1 MQKQGFKI
9 EMANVATLMQRAIE
23 GKQIATKAK
32 IARNEL
38 KAKAKETADLV
49 DNFANGPYFEVVIEG
64 KKLIDEATK
73 LGLGDSPEVK
83 ALESARTALSALRNE
98 LGNGSDYTKMF
109 K

>member
-38 KAKAKETADLV
+38 KAKAKE
-49 DNFANGPYFEVVIEG
+49 NFKIEENAVKNYFP
-64 KKLIDEATK
+64 KDKDEAAVQYAQNFEM
-73 LGLGDSPEVK
+73 LGKRHGEVK
-83 ALESARTALSALRNE
+83 EDKRTI
-98 LGNGSDYTKMF
+98 K
-109 K
+109 